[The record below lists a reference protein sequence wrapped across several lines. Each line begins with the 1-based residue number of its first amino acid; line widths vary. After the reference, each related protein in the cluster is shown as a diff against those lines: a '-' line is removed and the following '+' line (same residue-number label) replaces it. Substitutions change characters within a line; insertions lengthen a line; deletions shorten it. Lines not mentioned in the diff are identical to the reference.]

1 MSHILIPKVGKARR
15 AEAIEILKRSG
26 GGLPVKA
33 LASELGLSYMGTK
46 EICRDLEK
54 AGYLDTFRSPSSRGR
69 PQVLYRLTRKADEL
83 FPAPAVEP
91 LRIMLEASAKL
102 FGPTAPAKLLLSYF
116 QEKTARGKKQVS
128 GETLEERLKSL
139 ARWRDDEGH
148 YASIQEG
155 NPPSLLERNQPLQ
168 KLYLLYPETLRM
180 EEQML
185 GNILGCSMRREENL
199 LEEGGLQRFIPVL

>member
-1 MSHILIPKVGKARR
+1 MTQLLIPKVGKARR
-15 AEAIEILKRSG
+15 AEAIQILKRSG
-26 GGLPVKA
+26 VGLPVKA
-33 LASELGLSYMGTK
+33 LAAHLGLSYMGTK

-69 PQVLYRLTRKADEL
+69 PQLLYRLTRKADEL

-102 FGPTAPAKLLLSYF
+102 FGATAPAKLLLSYF
-116 QEKTARGKKQVS
+116 QEKTAHGKKQVT
-128 GETLEERLKSL
+128 GETLAERLASL
-139 ARWRDDEGH
+139 AEWRDNEGH
-148 YASIQEG
+148 YASVQEG

-168 KLYLLYPETLRM
+168 KLYRLYPETLRM

-185 GNILGCSMRREENL
+185 GNILGVPLRREENL
-199 LEEGGLQRFIPVL
+199 LDEGGQQRFIPLL